1 MYSLNWKAE
10 GESCLV
16 IGAGHVALR
25 KIRGLLEAGARVTVI
40 APEAEADIEKLS
52 EEGKIRYLR
61 KPYEAGDEEGCRL
74 VVSTCGIRSVAEVL
88 HQLMKGKGF
97 LYNAADFPELGNCA
111 VPARLKRGD
120 LTIAVSTDG
129 RSPALSRSV
138 REWLDSVIPA
148 GYGEWLDRVAV
159 LREKAR
165 RELDTSRKR
174 EAFWQAAFSKEVM
187 ELVTEGSLDKAE
199 EHIQHA
205 MGRFRTES

>member
-1 MYSLNWKAE
+1 M
-10 GESCLV
+10 
-16 IGAGHVALR
+16 
-25 KIRGLLEAGARVTVI
+25 
-40 APEAEADIEKLS
+40 
-52 EEGKIRYLR
+52 R
-61 KPYEAGDEEGCRL
+61 KPYETGDEEGCRL

-120 LTIAVSTDG
+120 LTITKLNDFVMQITIAVSTDG

-187 ELVTEGSLDKAE
+187 ELVAEGSLDKAE

>member
-52 EEGKIRYLR
+52 EEGKIRYWR
-61 KPYEAGDEEGCRL
+61 KPYETGDEEGCRL

-120 LTIAVSTDG
+120 LTITKLNDFVMQITFTKDDG
-129 RSPALSRSV
+129 SKYQFIGRP
-138 REWLDSVIPA
+138 
-148 GYGEWLDRVAV
+148 
-159 LREKAR
+159 EK
-165 RELDTSRKR
+165 
-174 EAFWQAAFSKEVM
+174 M
-187 ELVTEGSLDKAE
+187 PLVKIKANGGQSL
-199 EHIQHA
+199 
-205 MGRFRTES
+205 